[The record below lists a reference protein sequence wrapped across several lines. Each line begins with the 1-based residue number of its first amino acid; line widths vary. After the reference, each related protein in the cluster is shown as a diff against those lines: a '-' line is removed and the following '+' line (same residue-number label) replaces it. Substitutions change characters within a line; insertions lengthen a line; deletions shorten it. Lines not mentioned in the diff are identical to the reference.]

1 MLSNL
6 KSRIDKEKQKLDE
19 TFGDL
24 CAAEIRNDTNDTHF
38 EKCCTCAEKLQFLL
52 KEFEYQ
58 ICRKQ
63 NT

>member
-1 MLSNL
+1 MLGNL

-24 CAAEIRNDTNDTHF
+24 CAAEIRNETHF
-38 EKCCTCAEKLQFLL
+38 EKCCTCAEKLQSLL
-52 KEFEYQ
+52 KELEYQ